1 MMSSTRDVDMIACG
15 AQRRMSD
22 ETLHL
27 YLLFLGVVLFLMIV
41 VAWSMRG

>member
-1 MMSSTRDVDMIACG
+1 V
-15 AQRRMSD
+15 SD

>member
-1 MMSSTRDVDMIACG
+1 MMSSIPDVGTIAFEG
-15 AQRRMSD
+15 VRRMSD